1 MMYVMSDG
9 PYGKQNREGD
19 EVPEW
24 YVTLYDGDD
33 EVKTWYCDTY
43 NEALDCGEEVAD
55 ELGIEHIA
63 EGMEA

>member
-1 MMYVMSDG
+1 MYVFSDG
-9 PYGKQNREGD
+9 PFSNQNTDGD
-19 EVPEW
+19 EIPEW

-43 NEALDCGEEVAD
+43 DEAIVCGNDIAKAE
-55 ELGIEHIA
+55 GIEHIA